1 MKQPKTEEMRT
12 IPLTLHAH
20 EMLQQMREDLKW
32 MCSKL
37 KVKLDDAFILGTL
50 ESESRPYNPTQLG
63 KDFAA
68 FCKMNGFDCTL
79 HDLRHT
85 FATFMIGSGADV
97 RTVADYLGHSNP
109 SMTLDIYADVD
120 PEAKQQAVKYIE
132 DAFDDSYSV
141 FQRRVEQR
149 RAEMKEPYTGFDPKR
164 IENITPESIPFS
176 IEELRTMLSV
186 LEKAI

>member
-1 MKQPKTEEMRT
+1 M
-12 IPLTLHAH
+12 TLHAF
-20 EMLQQMREDLKW
+20 EMLRGMREDLKW
-32 MCSKL
+32 MCGKL
-37 KVKLDDAFILGTL
+37 KVRLEDAFILGTL

-68 FCKMNGFDCTL
+68 ICKMNGFTCTL

-97 RTVADYLGHSNP
+97 RTVADYLGHANP

-132 DAFDDSYSV
+132 GAFDDTYSV
-141 FQRRVEQR
+141 FQREVEQR
-149 RAEMKEPYTGFDPKR
+149 RAEMEGQNTEFDPKR
-164 IENITPESIPFS
+164 LESITPESIPFS
-176 IEELRTMLSV
+176 IEELRAMLTV
-186 LEKAI
+186 LEKAS